1 MKNILAENLLRFGV
15 KNLSESDKN
24 KLMEQTA
31 ISSVLITKHPDVIAM
46 GKACAAA
53 GKGKLP
59 YNQLVEYAGTQLYC
73 RLDKK
78 AENTNAGSGSVTS
91 SRLSFNVYCI
101 AKSKAGAPVPR
112 FISSVYVAANGAVEG
127 AQTPSVVTLNDNFL
141 NLPTDDTGTGWKNFD
156 SAGWD
161 PYATSTF
168 VQYVNNIIRN
178 AKYLGMLSRS
188 ILSNADLWKQAK
200 KPTSGMASVLQKIVD
215 AVIVA

>member
-31 ISSVLITKHPDVIAM
+31 ISSVLINKHPDVIAM

-91 SRLSFNVYCI
+91 SRLSFSVYCI
-101 AKSKAGAPVPR
+101 AKSKFGCPVPR
-112 FISSVYVAANGAVEG
+112 YIAGVFVAANGAVEG
-127 AQTPSVVTLNDNFL
+127 EQTPSVITLNDNFL
-141 NLPTDDTGTGWKNFD
+141 NLPTDDTSIGWKNFD
-156 SAGWD
+156 SATWD
-161 PYATSTF
+161 AFATSTF

-188 ILSNADLWKQAK
+188 IISNADLWKQSK
-200 KPTSGMASVLQKIVD
+200 KPASGMASVLQKIVD
-215 AVIVA
+215 AVVVA